1 MPALTKNACFT
12 QWVQVAS
19 RGPEW
24 TVCPHGQVSQPKVSE
39 EEPQFGGNG
48 SVISGHG
55 RVELI
60 KKQKRLAALI
70 KHIYAEHELAV
81 NANQATLAR
90 GCFLSGTR
98 EFYDQQYFNISSK

>member
-1 MPALTKNACFT
+1 MHVQCADDFEYEFLPNACTDTKNACFT

-24 TVCPHGQVSQPKVSE
+24 TVCPHGQVTQPKVSE

-60 KKQKRLAALI
+60 KKQKGLQL
-70 KHIYAEHELAV
+70 L
-81 NANQATLAR
+81 
-90 GCFLSGTR
+90 LSTFTQSMNWR
-98 EFYDQQYFNISSK
+98 